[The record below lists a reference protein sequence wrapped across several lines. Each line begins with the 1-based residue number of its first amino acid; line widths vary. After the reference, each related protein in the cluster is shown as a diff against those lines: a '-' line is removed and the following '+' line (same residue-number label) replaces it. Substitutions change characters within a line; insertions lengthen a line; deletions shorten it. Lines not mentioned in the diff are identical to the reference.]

1 MTSGACSRK
10 YPSQRQNSY
19 HCYFSVCPG
28 AAATLP
34 SSYRCAQ
41 QHSPNLMMN
50 DNDQI
55 ISRYT
60 RAQAIEDGVLVDVSQ
75 QAKETGL
82 LLPTVITDHL
92 HKVLESIPKESHGQ
106 DYRGRLHD
114 VLWMAYLKLRALK
127 SNGLKESDF
136 PMEFEVIIDRH
147 THSLWIDADGDG
159 FTIMYPEDY

>member
-1 MTSGACSRK
+1 
-10 YPSQRQNSY
+10 
-19 HCYFSVCPG
+19 
-28 AAATLP
+28 
-34 SSYRCAQ
+34 
-41 QHSPNLMMN
+41 MMN

-60 RAQAIEDGVLVDVSQ
+60 RAQAIEDGVLVDVTQ

-92 HKVLESIPKESHGQ
+92 HNVLECIPKESQGQ

-127 SNGLKESDF
+127 SKGLKESDF
-136 PMEFEVIIDRH
+136 PVEFEVIIDRH

>member
-1 MTSGACSRK
+1 MEARRVRTVALDQPISE
-10 YPSQRQNSY
+10 Y
-19 HCYFSVCPG
+19 
-28 AAATLP
+28 
-34 SSYRCAQ
+34 
-41 QHSPNLMMN
+41 M
-50 DNDQI
+50 DEDDQI

-60 RAQAIEDGVLVDVSQ
+60 RAQAVEDGVLVDVTE

-82 LLPTVITDHL
+82 LLPTVITDHV
-92 HKVLESIPKESHGQ
+92 HNVLEGIPKESVGQ

-127 SNGLKESDF
+127 SKGIRESDL
-136 PMEFEVIIDRH
+136 PAEFQVNIDAD

>member
-1 MTSGACSRK
+1 
-10 YPSQRQNSY
+10 
-19 HCYFSVCPG
+19 
-28 AAATLP
+28 
-34 SSYRCAQ
+34 
-41 QHSPNLMMN
+41 MN
-50 DNDQI
+50 EDNQI

-60 RAQAIEDGVLVDVSQ
+60 RAQAIEDGVLVDVTE

-82 LLPTVITDHL
+82 LLPTVITDHV
-92 HKVLESIPKESHGQ
+92 HNVLEAIPESSAGQ

-127 SNGLKESDF
+127 SKGIRDRDF
-136 PMEFEVIIDRH
+136 PAEFQVIVDDQ

>member
-1 MTSGACSRK
+1 
-10 YPSQRQNSY
+10 
-19 HCYFSVCPG
+19 
-28 AAATLP
+28 
-34 SSYRCAQ
+34 
-41 QHSPNLMMN
+41 MN
-50 DNDQI
+50 EDDQI

-60 RAQAIEDGVLVDVSQ
+60 RGQAIDDGVLVEVTE

-92 HKVLESIPKESHGQ
+92 HNVLEDIPEDSLGQ

-114 VLWMAYLKLRALK
+114 VLWMAYLKLR
-127 SNGLKESDF
+127 GLKRKGIEESDF
-136 PMEFEVIIDRH
+136 PAKFEVIIDGQ

>member
-1 MTSGACSRK
+1 
-10 YPSQRQNSY
+10 
-19 HCYFSVCPG
+19 
-28 AAATLP
+28 
-34 SSYRCAQ
+34 
-41 QHSPNLMMN
+41 MMN
-50 DNDQI
+50 DNDPI

-92 HKVLESIPKESHGQ
+92 HNVLEDIPKESHGQ

-114 VLWMAYLKLRALK
+114 VLWMAYLKLKALK
-127 SNGLKESDF
+127 NRGLKESDF
-136 PMEFEVIIDRH
+136 PAEFEVIIDRH

>member
-1 MTSGACSRK
+1 
-10 YPSQRQNSY
+10 
-19 HCYFSVCPG
+19 
-28 AAATLP
+28 
-34 SSYRCAQ
+34 
-41 QHSPNLMMN
+41 MMN

-92 HKVLESIPKESHGQ
+92 HNVLESIPKESQGQ
-106 DYRGRLHD
+106 DYHGRLHD

-127 SNGLKESDF
+127 SKGITESDF
-136 PMEFEVIIDRH
+136 LVEFKVIIDRH

>member
-1 MTSGACSRK
+1 MI
-10 YPSQRQNSY
+10 PEQ
-19 HCYFSVCPG
+19 
-28 AAATLP
+28 
-34 SSYRCAQ
+34 SST
-41 QHSPNLMMN
+41 PDTDMN
-50 DNDQI
+50 EDDQI

-82 LLPTVITDHL
+82 LIPTVITDHV
-92 HKVLESIPKESHGQ
+92 HNVLKHIPKESAGQ

-127 SNGLKESDF
+127 SKGIRESDF
-136 PMEFEVIIDRH
+136 PAEIQVIIDNH
-147 THSLWIDADGDG
+147 THSLWIDADCDG

>member
-1 MTSGACSRK
+1 
-10 YPSQRQNSY
+10 
-19 HCYFSVCPG
+19 
-28 AAATLP
+28 
-34 SSYRCAQ
+34 
-41 QHSPNLMMN
+41 MMN
-50 DNDQI
+50 ENDQI

-60 RAQAIEDGVLVDVSQ
+60 RAQAIEDGVLVDVSP

-92 HKVLESIPKESHGQ
+92 HHVLEDIPKESHGQ

-127 SNGLKESDF
+127 NKGLKASNF
-136 PMEFEVIIDRH
+136 PIEFQVIIDQH
-147 THSLWIDADGDG
+147 IQSLWIDADGDG